1 MKNKNPRA
9 QEKQSEENSL
19 KSIIHRAGYQSV
31 GKDARRPQANRAPE
45 GRGLGVGGLAWWEEH
60 GYSLNLNPS
69 SYRLLGGLKPI
80 TLPLTLNCFIFEVE
94 IIGAP

>member
-45 GRGLGVGGLAWWEEH
+45 GRGLVGVGGAGMVGRAWLQSEFESQFL
-60 GYSLNLNPS
+60 SLTRWPEANYFTADPQLFH
-69 SYRLLGGLKPI
+69 L
-80 TLPLTLNCFIFEVE
+80 
-94 IIGAP
+94 